1 MIRSLAVSGLATALA
16 VTVMSISPSGAA
28 QRKPYAQCMTDDGYG
43 RFRPCSNLYKRQH
56 PNWRAGSECMT
67 DDGYGRYR
75 PCSNLYRQGSSGW
88 SGQYNPSP
96 YLPTAPKQ
104 PPY

>member
-43 RFRPCSNLYKRQH
+43 RFRPCSNLY
-56 PNWRAGSECMT
+56 
-67 DDGYGRYR
+67 
-75 PCSNLYRQGSSGW
+75 RQGSSGW

-104 PPY
+104 PGY